1 MIAKYLLLLMIA
13 ISGPIAF
20 AKPGIGV
27 GDQVP
32 LFSGTDIDGVEV
44 DLKSYLD
51 RVLIISIAN
60 HDSYKRLTEMMKSAN
75 ISVLKKRPDLNMV
88 FVSFADLSAVPRL
101 FKSFA
106 RRVIRNL
113 NVDTQHE
120 LDLLYKEESLKL
132 RRGQTVSYIIPDWE
146 GIGWA
151 KMQVEVKNQEF
162 YHFWVVKDGRVIAL
176 FYEGMKNISK
186 RYVESILIT
195 F

>member
-20 AKPGIGV
+20 ANPGIGV

-32 LFSGTDIDGVEV
+32 LFSGTDIDGVGV

-162 YHFWVVKDGRVIAL
+162 YHCWVVKDGRVIAL
-176 FYEGMKNISK
+176 FHEGMKNISK

>member
-20 AKPGIGV
+20 ANPGIGV

-32 LFSGTDIDGVEV
+32 LFSGTDIDGVGV